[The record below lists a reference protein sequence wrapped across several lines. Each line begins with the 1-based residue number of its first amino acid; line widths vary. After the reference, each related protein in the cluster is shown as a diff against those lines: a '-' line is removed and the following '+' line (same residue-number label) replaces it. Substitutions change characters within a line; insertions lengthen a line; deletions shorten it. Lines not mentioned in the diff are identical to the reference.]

1 MEEIDLSIL
10 DALQASTASNTKQP
24 NVNKQ
29 DNKKVVKQT
38 KNKEIQRDN
47 NEQVQ
52 KLKKD
57 IIQGINKGISYKEL
71 MIISCQCVATPDND
85 VKFFQGVL
93 DAVHRR
99 QCPDVRSIQ
108 R

>member
-10 DALQASTASNTKQP
+10 DALQDGTASNAKQIDI
-24 NVNKQ
+24 NKQ
-29 DNKKVVKQT
+29 DNKKPVKQA
-38 KNKEIQRDN
+38 KNKEIQQDN

-85 VKFFQGVL
+85 VKFFKGVL
-93 DAVHRR
+93 DAVHQR
-99 QCPDVRSIQ
+99 QCHPDGRSIQ
-108 R
+108 